1 MNMNFIEVIGH
12 SAFFLTAISFLLKD
26 IVLLRSLAVVSSIV
40 GVGYNYFG
48 AGGPNFL
55 PIFWL
60 SVFAIIN
67 SVRVIGI
74 FTEKMSIKFTE
85 EEKELYDTVFQNF
98 TPVEY
103 MKLLRF
109 SQWMDLDENRLLTT
123 EGQTLDGIY
132 LLFNGEVIIRRS
144 GKEISR
150 SRDGAFVGEM
160 SFIEGRNAP
169 ASATVITSMRSRCVF
184 WSKEDLRNF
193 LHRNPAIDIS
203 LKHAFSVDLAKKLQS
218 QI

>member
-1 MNMNFIEVIGH
+1 MNMNVIEVIGH

-40 GVGYNYFG
+40 GVGYNYFVP
-48 AGGPNFL
+48 GGPNFL

-109 SQWMDLDENRLLTT
+109 SQWMDLDENRFLTT

-132 LLFNGEVIIRRS
+132 LLFNGEVIIQRS

-193 LHRNPAIDIS
+193 LNRNPAIDIS
-203 LKHAFSVDLAKKLQS
+203 LKHAFSVDLSKKLQS

>member
-1 MNMNFIEVIGH
+1 MNMNTIEVIGH
-12 SAFFLTAISFLLKD
+12 LAFFITAVSFVLKD
-26 IVLLRSLAVVSSIV
+26 IVLLRCLAVVSSVV
-40 GVGYNYFG
+40 GIGYNYFEP
-48 AGGPNFL
+48 GGPNFL

-60 SVFAIIN
+60 FVFAIIN

-85 EEKELYDTVFQNF
+85 DEKELYDTIFHNF

-109 SQWMDLDENRLLTT
+109 SQWMDLEQNRVLTT

-132 LLFNGEVIIRRS
+132 LLFNGEVIIQRS

-150 SRDGAFVGEM
+150 SRDGAFIGEM

-169 ASATVITSMRSRCVF
+169 ASATVITSTRSRCVF
-184 WSKEDLRNF
+184 WSKEDLRRF
-193 LHRNPAIDIS
+193 LQRNPAIDIS
-203 LKHAFSVDLAKKLQS
+203 LKHVFSVDLSKKLQS
-218 QI
+218 